1 MTTVYNEECVSS
13 SHILYLNIKLKHY
26 PDNTPVQV
34 DLDSLYSETIIQIGF
49 QNTIC
54 IENITRMNCWLYYI
68 SAKDIKIHFV
78 PKLVEQKR

>member
-1 MTTVYNEECVSS
+1 MTTVYNEECCIS

-54 IENITRMNCWLYYI
+54 IENITRMNCWLILHKRQRYKNTYY
-68 SAKDIKIHFV
+68 SC
-78 PKLVEQKR
+78 QN